1 MKPKPTPSNPH
12 LTPCRILFSGFFFIM
27 VATAPAAVIQT
38 NDGTGNG
45 STPGGTFVT
54 AGNLLATNLSSATST
69 GTFYN
74 TPSFTY
80 SVVLSRLY
88 DGNLGSLGSAD
99 LGDDGEFTVM
109 PNQATLQFNFN
120 GAFNLTTI
128 RTYASWGSGR
138 DGQRYVVNYATAA
151 APSTYV
157 ALRSLNAFNNTS
169 FPIREDTDD
178 EGNPI
183 QVPDESVSSTLVTL
197 TENSTG
203 VLAENVVSLQFVFD
217 GYENGGTAFRE
228 FQVLGTAVPTS
239 VPEPTSFLAS
249 LVVCCT
255 GIFYRRRSKRDASR
269 LG

>member
-1 MKPKPTPSNPH
+1 M
-12 LTPCRILFSGFFFIM
+12 LFSGFFFIM

-38 NDGTGNG
+38 NYGTGNG

-69 GTFYN
+69 GTFYGN
-74 TPSFTY
+74 Y

-88 DGNLGSLGSAD
+88 DGDLGSLGSEG
-99 LGDDGEFTVM
+99 LGLTGDYTVM
-109 PNQATLQFNFN
+109 PNVATLQFNLN

-128 RTYASWGSGR
+128 RTYASWSSGR

-157 ALRSLNAFNNTS
+157 ALRSLNAFDNTS
-169 FPIREDTDD
+169 FPTREDSDD
-178 EGNPI
+178 DGNPI
-183 QVPDESVSSTLVTL
+183 QVPITDTSSTLVTL
-197 TENSTG
+197 TENTTG

-239 VPEPTSFLAS
+239 VPEPSNFLAS
-249 LVVCCT
+249 LVVCCA